1 MDQPA
6 SAGIKQLNELDLREV
21 EELASGAV
29 FCQILDL
36 IYDGIVNLNKVVWS
50 AEKSSDFVSN
60 FELLANSLAKV
71 QVQKELN
78 VFLRD

>member
-1 MDQPA
+1 M
-6 SAGIKQLNELDLREV
+6 NELDLREV

-36 IYDGIVNLNKVVWS
+36 IYDGIVNLNKVVWN

-78 VFLRD
+78 VSVRD

>member
-1 MDQPA
+1 M
-6 SAGIKQLNELDLREV
+6 NELDLREV

-36 IYDGIVNLNKVVWS
+36 IYDGIVNLNKVIWN
-50 AEKSSDFVSN
+50 ADKSSDFVSN

-78 VFLRD
+78 VVLGD

>member
-1 MDQPA
+1 M
-6 SAGIKQLNELDLREV
+6 

-36 IYDGIVNLNKVVWS
+36 IYDGIVNLHKVIWN
-50 AEKSSDFVSN
+50 ADKSSDFVSN

-78 VFLRD
+78 VVLSD

>member
-1 MDQPA
+1 
-6 SAGIKQLNELDLREV
+6 LNELDLREV

-36 IYDGIVNLNKVVWS
+36 IYDGIVNLNKVIWN
-50 AEKSSDFVSN
+50 ADKSSDFVSN

-78 VFLRD
+78 VVLGD